1 MPSKSP
7 SNALIQIAENL
18 RLAREFVGNMSYDAF
33 AEDRRTVYAVTRCF
47 EIVSEASRR
56 RPEEIKVCHPD
67 IPWRDIAAAGNI
79 FRHDYE
85 DVREKILW
93 RTVQP
98 SIEPLLEAV
107 EMEMNRLKDQ

>member
-1 MPSKSP
+1 
-7 SNALIQIAENL
+7 
-18 RLAREFVGNMSYDAF
+18 MSYDAF

-56 RPEEIKVCHPD
+56 LPEEIKVCHPD
-67 IPWRDIAAAGNI
+67 IPWRDI
-79 FRHDYE
+79 RHDYE

-93 RTVQP
+93 RTVQQ

>member
-1 MPSKSP
+1 M
-7 SNALIQIAENL
+7 E
-18 RLAREFVGNMSYDAF
+18 G
-33 AEDRRTVYAVTRCF
+33 RRC
-47 EIVSEASRR
+47 
-56 RPEEIKVCHPD
+56 
-67 IPWRDIAAAGNI
+67 AGNI

-93 RTVQP
+93 RTVQQ